1 MAGIGFGKGISGGQS
16 SSYSDVTGSGIPCS
30 RRASLSSLLWVGRLQ
45 DTVFLEEVL
54 NGEGEDLIEDWA
66 KVCPVVAMEV
76 GEPGYLWIEVGLGM
90 PLEVVE
96 RPDE

>member
-1 MAGIGFGKGISGGQS
+1 M
-16 SSYSDVTGSGIPCS
+16 
-30 RRASLSSLLWVGRLQ
+30 
-45 DTVFLEEVL
+45 EVL
-54 NGEGEDLIEDWA
+54 NGEGEDLIGDCNWV
-66 KVCPVVAMEV
+66 KVSPVVAMEV